1 MSYQLNKT
9 DGTLLTNLIDGQI
22 DINSTNLT
30 LVGRNYSGYGEAFN
44 ENFIKLLE
52 SFANTAAPSNPL
64 TGQVWWDTSEQR
76 LKVYDGSVWKAS
88 GGPYVQNTQP
98 TMVAGDL
105 WIDNLNNQV
114 YAYDGTDLILMGPQY
129 TDSQGKSGFEI
140 TSILDSTS
148 RSRTVAHLYVSGTL
162 TAVISAIEFTPI
174 YSQRI
179 LSLVTDD
186 NPTGKLF
193 IGFNIVDKTN
203 FKFRGIADSAN
214 SLVTAAGVVRTADA
228 FLPSDANGI
237 TVGTLTVQNS
247 GGLTIGLSQNN
258 VQKVISNKF
267 YIENQLRDHDL
278 SLRVRSSQFESQIVD
293 AVYVDAGTA
302 KVGIFTT
309 NRLPAYTLD
318 VEGDLRVTGDFIV
331 EGNNVNIEVGTLKV
345 EDKHIEL
352 AALNDSSIG
361 DDTIVTGAGIIVNS
375 EDGNKTLTWELAEL
389 AWTFNQ
395 NVDLSS
401 ASSVY
406 KINGSIKMSSTGATT
421 GVLSNISSAPQLTS
435 VGTLANLNVASLG
448 FANNTISSNG
458 TLSVIASGIGGI
470 NITAGGP
477 IEVQDNQALLGLSTP
492 ISSRVA
498 NILGNEALVESN
510 DSTAAT
516 KGYVDS
522 EVLATP
528 ITFAMDVT
536 GLGSGSSLQTAV
548 STYINDMYPATVDN
562 TGKVARIH
570 ATSYAGAT
578 VSGINVTIRDDSEP
592 DTGEVLTLSKV
603 FVDKITAESQSVVRD
618 VAVSNTASGTAT
630 LTPARQLLVF
640 SSNGTI
646 WEYDAVASVDY
657 P

>member
-30 LVGRNYSGYGEAFN
+30 LVGRNYSGYGEFFN

-76 LKVYDGSVWKAS
+76 LKVYDGTVWKAS
-88 GGPYVQNTQP
+88 GGPYVQNTRPQ
-98 TMVAGDL
+98 MVAGDL

-114 YAYDGTDLILMGPQY
+114 YAFDGTDLMLMGPQY
-129 TDSQGKSGFEI
+129 TESQGKSGFEI

-148 RSRTVAHLYVSGTL
+148 RSRTIANLYVGGTL
-162 TAVISAIEFTPI
+162 VGVFSAIEFTPI
-174 YSQRI
+174 YAQRI
-179 LSLVTDD
+179 LSLVTDN
-186 NPTGKLF
+186 NPNGKIF

-214 SLVTAAGVVRTADA
+214 SLVTDAGVVRTADS
-228 FLPSDANGI
+228 FLPSDANGV
-237 TVGTLTVQNS
+237 TVGTLTIQNP
-247 GGLTIGLSQNN
+247 GGLTVGLSQNN

-302 KVGIFTT
+302 NVGIFTT
-309 NRLPAYTLD
+309 NRLPEYTLD

-331 EGNNVNIEVGTLKV
+331 EGNSVNIEVGTLKV
-345 EDKHIEL
+345 EDKNIEL

-361 DDTIVTGAGIIVNS
+361 NDTIVNGAGIIINS
-375 EDGNKTLTWELAEL
+375 EDGNKTLTWELAEN

-395 NVDLSS
+395 NIDLSS
-401 ASSVY
+401 SLSTY
-406 KINGSIKMSSTGATT
+406 KINGSVKLSSTGSTT

-435 VGTLANLNVASLG
+435 VGTLLDLNVANLT
-448 FANNTISSNG
+448 FENNTIRSNG
-458 TLSVIASGIGGI
+458 TLSINATGIGGI

-477 IEVQDNQALLGLSTP
+477 ISVQDNQEMLGLATP

-498 NILGNEALVESN
+498 NIPGNEALTESA
-510 DSTAAT
+510 DSTVAT

-528 ITFAMDVT
+528 ITFSMDVT
-536 GLGSGSSLQTAV
+536 GLGSGSALQSAV
-548 STYINDMYPATVDN
+548 ADFINDMYPATVDN

-578 VSGINVTIRDDSEP
+578 VSGINVTVRDDSEP
-592 DTGEVLTLSKV
+592 DSGEVLTLSKV

-618 VAVSNTASGTAT
+618 VAVSNTASGTAV

-640 SSNGTI
+640 ASNGTG
-646 WEYDAVASVDY
+646 WVYDAIASVVY